1 MIFGTYAAWKANDI
15 RKASF
20 ADVIIKRNAIVISC
34 EIPTNEELRAV
45 GEQIP
50 VDNHHNHYFKIV
62 FDSNQTNQI
71 VEAIVDSY
79 NQLKVQ

>member
-1 MIFGTYAAWKANDI
+1 MYAAWKANDI

-20 ADVIIKRNAIVISC
+20 ADVVIRRNRIVIWC
-34 EIPTNEELRAV
+34 EVPTNEELRTV

-50 VDNHHNHYFKIV
+50 VDHHHNHYFKIICG
-62 FDSNQTNQI
+62 DTTQMDQI

-79 NQLKVQ
+79 NQLKVRQD

>member
-1 MIFGTYAAWKANDI
+1 MNAIDI

-20 ADVIIKRNAIVISC
+20 ADIVIQRNRIIILC
-34 EIPTNEELRAV
+34 EVPANETNKTV

-50 VDNHHNHYFKIV
+50 VDYHHNHYFRII
-62 FDSNQTNQI
+62 FDSAKSEHI
-71 VEAIVDSY
+71 VDAIVDSY